1 MSHNALPSPPSDLA
15 DVAGQFML
23 HGQFL
28 GAQPYGSGH
37 INDTFVARFDQ
48 SGAPV
53 RYIFQK
59 INQNIFKDVAAL
71 MDNIERVTSH
81 ASRRA
86 KEKGTDASRRALT
99 LVPTRDGRS
108 HLNAA
113 GGHAWR
119 CYLFIENA
127 RTYDIVET
135 PSHAREAARAF
146 GTFQGL
152 LNDLP
157 GGRLR
162 ETIPDFHNTRKRFEN
177 FQRALA
183 DDAHNRAANARD
195 EIDFALK
202 SESMVDVL
210 LNLQKSGA
218 IPERITHNDTKI
230 NNVMLDDATHEGICV
245 IDLDTVMPGL
255 ALYDFGDMV
264 RSATNSGAEDERD
277 LSKISMRMPFYE
289 GLVSGYLSAAGSFL
303 NEAERAHLAFSG
315 KLITFEIG
323 LRFLTDYLE
332 GDVYFKT
339 KRPGHNL
346 DRCRTQFALARSIDS
361 QQSAMET
368 ITTRIANK
376 ETSQ

>member
-1 MSHNALPSPPSDLA
+1 MSHNAPPSPPSDLA

-28 GAQPYGSGH
+28 DAQPYGSGH

-86 KEKGTDASRRALT
+86 KEKGADASRRALT

-183 DDAHNRAANARD
+183 ADAHNRAANARD

-202 SESMVDVL
+202 SESMAGVL